1 MKKRRIN
8 PLFYF
13 IACKKINNVWY
24 GIILDDE
31 KRIVVSDFSVNDRSD
46 VIASIIEYLPNDS
59 EFLEIKRDKYALT
72 ILKTMSQIYEGK
84 PIKYDFMLA
93 LDNLPLFTRRVLIV
107 TSEIPRGFV
116 ATYGGIAKAVGNHR
130 GARAVGNVE
139 ARNPFAPFIPCHRVV
154 RSTLDLGGYGG
165 GLDAKRQILERENVI
180 FDGNR
185 VSRKCLWTPK

>member
-13 IACKKINNVWY
+13 IACKKISNVWY

-31 KRIVVSDFSVNDRSD
+31 KRIVVSYFSVNDRSD

-59 EFLEIKRDKYALT
+59 EFLEIKRDKYALN
-72 ILKTMSQIYEGK
+72 ILKTMSQIYGGK

-107 TSEIPRGFV
+107 TSEIPRGF
-116 ATYGGIAKAVGNHR
+116 VGNHR

-185 VSRKCLWTPK
+185 VSRKCLWTPT